1 MAPGDMK
8 VEEEESR
15 MDWIEDAA
23 KMFHKLMGTK
33 EAYMLDE
40 LRTIATW
47 VNSPD
52 ARFVY

>member
-1 MAPGDMK
+1 MN

-15 MDWIEDAA
+15 MKWIEKAA
-23 KMFHKLMGTK
+23 KKFHKLMGTK
-33 EAYMLDE
+33 EAHMLDE
-40 LRTIATW
+40 LKIMATW